1 MDRRRMRALTTVV
14 VLGLVG
20 GAATIA
26 GTGNAFS
33 EPEPEVSE
41 ARAANSA
48 ASTKVRPWRSSPAGR
63 LGPDFITEVDAVAH
77 TAVLEPESAIAV
89 ANLTVRPGQYVV
101 RYAFEARLDSA
112 WQRVELRCGVV
123 DGNGTLAFL
132 FDDPK
137 PVRAGQD
144 WESYRAETTFS
155 LPDITL
161 GLRCFP
167 SATGFSSASFRNV
180 SLSVTTIPF

>member
-1 MDRRRMRALTTVV
+1 MRVLATVV
-14 VLGLVG
+14 ALGLVG
-20 GAATIA
+20 GSAAIA
-26 GTGNAFS
+26 GAGNDVDPETGG
-33 EPEPEVSE
+33 
-41 ARAANSA
+41 AANSA
-48 ASTKVRPWRSSPAGR
+48 VSTNVWPLRSSANGQ

-112 WQRVELRCGVV
+112 WQPVELRCGVV
-123 DGNGTLAFL
+123 DGNGTTAFL
-132 FDDPK
+132 FDDPE

-144 WESYRAETTFS
+144 WASYRAETTFS

>member
-1 MDRRRMRALTTVV
+1 MRVLATVV

-20 GAATIA
+20 GAVAIA
-26 GTGNAFS
+26 GTGNDFS
-33 EPEPEVSE
+33 EAAGADAAE
-41 ARAANSA
+41 ARGANSA
-48 ASTKVRPWRSSPAGR
+48 ASTNVWPWRSSANGQ
-63 LGPDFITEVDAVAH
+63 LGPDYSTEVDAVAH

-112 WQRVELRCGVV
+112 WRPVELRCGVV
-123 DGNGTLAFL
+123 DGNGTKAFL
-132 FDDPK
+132 FDDSE
-137 PVRAGQD
+137 PVRAGQG
-144 WESYRAETTFS
+144 WVAYRAETTFS

>member
-1 MDRRRMRALTTVV
+1 MRVLTTVV
-14 VLGLVG
+14 VLGLVF
-20 GAATIA
+20 GAGAIA
-26 GTGNAFS
+26 GTGSDFS
-33 EPEPEVSE
+33 EGEPEVSDT
-41 ARAANSA
+41 SA
-48 ASTKVRPWRSSPAGR
+48 ARSAVSTNLWPWRSSANGR
-63 LGPDFITEVDAVAH
+63 LGPDYSTEVDAVAH

-112 WQRVELRCGVV
+112 WQPVELRCGVV
-123 DGNGTLAFL
+123 DGNGTKAFL
-132 FDDPK
+132 FDDPE
-137 PVRAGQD
+137 PVRPGQG
-144 WESYRAETTFS
+144 WVTYRAETTFS